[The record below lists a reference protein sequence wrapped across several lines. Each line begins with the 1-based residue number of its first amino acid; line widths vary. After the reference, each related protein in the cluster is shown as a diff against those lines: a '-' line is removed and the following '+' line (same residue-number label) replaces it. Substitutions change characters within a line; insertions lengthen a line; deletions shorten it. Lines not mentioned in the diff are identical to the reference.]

1 MRLRLKS
8 AGTLMGIILIFLLAW
23 VAIIGFVIR
32 PHFWMGAL
40 LAILGGSTIGLVI
53 AYLIRRWW
61 LKPDLAQR
69 MIKSLKEK

>member
-1 MRLRLKS
+1 MRLKS

-32 PHFWMGAL
+32 PNFWMGAV
-40 LAILGGSTIGLVI
+40 LALIGGTAIGLVV

-69 MIKSLKEK
+69 MIKGLKEK